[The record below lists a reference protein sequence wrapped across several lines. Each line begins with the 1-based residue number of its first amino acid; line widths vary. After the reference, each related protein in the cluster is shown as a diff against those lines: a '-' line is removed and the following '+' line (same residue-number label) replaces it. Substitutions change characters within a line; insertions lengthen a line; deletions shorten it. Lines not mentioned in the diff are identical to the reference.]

1 MSAFAGTAAFAAETD
16 QKTDTASGSTA
27 SSGTAVSAEY
37 ERYLESLSGYK
48 YAGSD
53 IVINAVDYAE
63 AKGCDYEAVEGGAT
77 AGSVLSKK
85 SYDVIADELHSQ
97 RQKTDCL
104 VWADNPYFK
113 QQGSIDYV
121 VDVPADG
128 IYNIE

>member
-1 MSAFAGTAAFAAETD
+1 MNSGKTRLLAALMSAAVTLSAFAGTAAFAAETD

-85 SYDVIADELHSQ
+85 
-97 RQKTDCL
+97 
-104 VWADNPYFK
+104 
-113 QQGSIDYV
+113 
-121 VDVPADG
+121 
-128 IYNIE
+128 